1 MARPRDL
8 FPRLGR
14 LLYLEPEWGN
24 QSVLARELG
33 TTPSAIETWI
43 HWMTF
48 HRAIRF
54 DGDRLEADRGRLLT
68 LLTAARTT
76 HLRPSP
82 PFATNRS
89 VDEIHDVLE
98 AAGVRHVFGFFTAAN
113 RWSFFEPRDDCHV
126 YVDRGRLGDLRDA
139 IRPSGPVERRPTT
152 VQPFVEPVSAIETL
166 VRDGVP
172 VTGLFETV
180 VDLRAHPE
188 GGAHA
193 DFLEKNVLPR
203 LRRTDG
209 SERPSLESGG

>member
-8 FPRLGR
+8 FPRLGQ
-14 LLYLEPEWGN
+14 LLYLEPEWAN
-24 QSVLARELG
+24 QSALAQELG
-33 TTPSAIETWI
+33 TTPSGIETWI

-48 HRAIRF
+48 HRAVRF

-68 LLTAARTT
+68 LLAAARMT
-76 HLRPSP
+76 HVRPSP

-89 VDEIHDVLE
+89 LDEIHDGLE
-98 AAGVRHVFGFFTAAN
+98 AANVPHVFGFFTAAN

-126 YVDRGRLGDLRDA
+126 YVDRGRLGDLRNA
-139 IRPSGPVERRPTT
+139 IQASETVERRPTT
-152 VQPFVEPVSAIETL
+152 VQPFVEAVSAIETV
-166 VRDGVP
+166 VRDEVP
-172 VTGLFETV
+172 VTGLFGTV

-209 SERPSLESGG
+209 SERPSLGPGG